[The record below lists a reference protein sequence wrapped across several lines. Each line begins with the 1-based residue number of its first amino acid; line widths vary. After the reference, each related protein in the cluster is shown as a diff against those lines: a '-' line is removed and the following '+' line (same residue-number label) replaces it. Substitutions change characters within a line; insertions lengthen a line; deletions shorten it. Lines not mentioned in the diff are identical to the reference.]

1 MEDHV
6 AIQKIEIVLPNR
18 IGDTVLTLP
27 ALLCLKQ
34 LTEKYDSDRFEY
46 ELITALPLTEILR
59 ALDLF
64 KVRRMT
70 WCLKIKS
77 WLAPADKTFFLSTTT
92 GNLGYHSRKSHGLRM
107 PNKKHIMFSVNMPY
121 LSLLHMESILP
132 LGLVEYLKS
141 EFEFTTAKI
150 RHFGICLEM
159 GYTVD
164 QIRQTFRFDAES
176 LSLNHTFFQWEPS
189 ITAKYLVFCMEAAS
203 GRMKNNSDRLWKEEY
218 FFDLAEMAY
227 EKYGMQTAFIGISNF
242 PKLPEKPYFIDF
254 RGKLSLKETAMLLHY
269 SCGYVGND
277 TGPSHLSNLMKK
289 NSITIYMREDA
300 LRDFGPLFPHLMT
313 KFLKPQTS
321 EEIYPALEKLCRLS
335 ADIH

>member
-1 MEDHV
+1 M
-6 AIQKIEIVLPNR
+6 AYQKIEIVLPSR
-18 IGDTVLTLP
+18 IGDTILTLP
-27 ALLCLKQ
+27 AIVCLKQ
-34 LTEKYDSDRFEY
+34 LKEKYDSDSFEY
-46 ELITALPLTEILR
+46 ELITTLPLTEILQ

-64 KVRRMT
+64 KVRKMT
-70 WCLKIKS
+70 RWSKVKS

-107 PNKKHIMFSVNMPY
+107 LNKKHIKYSVNMPY
-121 LSLLHMESILP
+121 LSLSHTELLLP
-132 LGLVEYLKS
+132 EDLVEYLKS
-141 EFEFTTAKI
+141 EFEFTRAKI

-176 LSLNHTFFQWEPS
+176 LSLNNAFFQWKPL
-189 ITAKYLVFCMEAAS
+189 ITSKYLVFCMEAAS
-203 GRMKNNSDRLWKEEY
+203 GRIKNNSDRLWKEEI

-227 EKYGMQTAFIGISNF
+227 KKYRMHSAFIGISN
-242 PKLPEKPYFIDF
+242 LPAVLGKPYFVDL
-254 RGKLSLKETAMLLHY
+254 RGKLSLKKTAMLLHY

-277 TGPSHLSNLMKK
+277 TGPLHLSNLMKK
-289 NSITIYMREDA
+289 NSISIYMREDA

-321 EEIYPALEKLCRLS
+321 EEIYPALEKLHSLS
-335 ADIH
+335 AGTD

>member
-1 MEDHV
+1 MAV
-6 AIQKIEIVLPNR
+6 QRIEIVLPNR

-27 ALLCLKQ
+27 AILCLKQ
-34 LTEKYDSDRFEY
+34 LKEKYDSDRFEY
-46 ELITALPLTEILR
+46 ELITALPLTEILQ

-70 WCLKIKS
+70 WCSKIKS

-92 GNLGYHSRKSHGLRM
+92 GNLGYRSRKSHGLRM
-107 PNKKHIMFSVNMPY
+107 PNKKHIIYSVNMPY
-121 LSLLHMESILP
+121 LSLAHMESILP
-132 LGLVEYLKS
+132 VGLVEYLKS
-141 EFEFTTAKI
+141 EFEFTSAKI

-176 LSLNHTFFQWEPS
+176 LSLNNTFLQWKPS
-189 ITAKYLVFCMEAAS
+189 ITSKYLVFCMEAAS

-218 FFDLAEMAY
+218 FFDLAKMAY

-242 PKLPEKPYFIDF
+242 PKLPEKPYFVDF
-254 RGKLSLKETAMLLHY
+254 RGKLSLKETAMLLYY

-289 NSITIYMREDA
+289 NSISIYMREDA

-321 EEIYPALEKLCRLS
+321 EEIYPALEKLYRLS
-335 ADIH
+335 AGIH